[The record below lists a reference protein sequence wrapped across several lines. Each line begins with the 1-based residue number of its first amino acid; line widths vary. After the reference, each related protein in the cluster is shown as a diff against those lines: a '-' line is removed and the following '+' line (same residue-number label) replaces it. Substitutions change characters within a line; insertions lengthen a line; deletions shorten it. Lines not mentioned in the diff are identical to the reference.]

1 MWTRCAA
8 ALVSNSPAADMSL
21 KGLLRVANMR
31 SPQSLLV
38 FPARAWAEH
47 GEFESRMM
55 QLGCAASLRAQLAA
69 LAGEEWVGG
78 WEVRMHLDTDP
89 VQSLLHMVKGC
100 GSNGRLPAS
109 CRLPPAARCP
119 LPTICFHPEPEG
131 HVGRS
136 PIARPQA
143 SAHAL
148 IASDSS
154 FSLLAAVLSRGMVL
168 SRGGWKRFAE
178 GASRGLLRHLR
189 VSDDG
194 SFDCAEATRLW
205 DEAVAALSV

>member
-21 KGLLRVANMR
+21 EGLLRVANMR

-89 VQSLLHMVKGC
+89 VQSLLHMVKGIAARMEDC
-100 GSNGRLPAS
+100 QLPVA
-109 CRLPPAARCP
+109 CRLPPAARCLLYASTLSPRDTLDVPP
-119 LPTICFHPEPEG
+119 LRARRRARTPSSPPTR
-131 HVGRS
+131 RS
-136 PIARPQA
+136 RCSRLCSREAWS
-143 SAHAL
+143 SA
-148 IASDSS
+148 
-154 FSLLAAVLSRGMVL
+154 
-168 SRGGWKRFAE
+168 
-178 GASRGLLRHLR
+178 
-189 VSDDG
+189 
-194 SFDCAEATRLW
+194 AEAGSASLKAQ
-205 DEAVAALSV
+205 AVGCCATCA